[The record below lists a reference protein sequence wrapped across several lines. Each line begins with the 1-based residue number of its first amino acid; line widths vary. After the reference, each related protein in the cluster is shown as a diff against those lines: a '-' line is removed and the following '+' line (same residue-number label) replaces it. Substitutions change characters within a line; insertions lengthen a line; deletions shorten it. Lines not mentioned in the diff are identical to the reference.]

1 MLFRILIVI
10 TAFIGFLISIETIRY
25 FAKFKNDMSYFYFLI
40 NKITPF
46 SIGIIIAS
54 GVPYIMAILAFVI
67 CYVILGDVSFM
78 IEYFSK

>member
-25 FAKFKNDMSYFYFLI
+25 FTKFKNDMSYFYFLE
-40 NKITPF
+40 NKMVPLSF
-46 SIGIIIAS
+46 AIIIVSCIA
-54 GVPYIMAILAFVI
+54 YIMAILAFVI
-67 CYVILGDVSFM
+67 CYVIYGDVSYM